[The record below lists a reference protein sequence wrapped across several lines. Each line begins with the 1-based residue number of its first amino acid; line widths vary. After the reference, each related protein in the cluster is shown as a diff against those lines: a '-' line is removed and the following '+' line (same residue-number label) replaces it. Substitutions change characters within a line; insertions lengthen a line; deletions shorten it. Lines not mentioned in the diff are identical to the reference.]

1 MFSKLLH
8 IDDSSLLGYYAM
20 FTTKHITNMSPAGL
34 TSSEKVAV
42 WKMGLH

>member
-20 FTTKHITNMSPAGL
+20 FTNMSPAGL
-34 TSSEKVAV
+34 SSSEKVAV